1 MLSIFLAKCTCVAP
15 PLILSSISDREFVAS
30 AGHQQRDSLDTY
42 EEGLWLQNGVS
53 FITLLSGGG
62 LRCGCG
68 RQSLQATISM
78 EWTHRQ
84 YRRKKGCRVCRLV
97 GIFKKW
103 IFNII

>member
-68 RQSLQATISM
+68 KDRAFKQ
-78 EWTHRQ
+78 Q
-84 YRRKKGCRVCRLV
+84 YPRSGQTSNTDAKKDVVCADL
-97 GIFKKW
+97 
-103 IFNII
+103 